1 MYRFTDV
8 RIFGILIN
16 ADWGDLNSKAIQ
28 KSKNILTNQKTNGM
42 NHAII
47 KSKNLRI
54 TKSLNLKIT
63 KSLTPMNQAILKE
76 RTKQFALNIIRLVEA
91 LPNTIEVKQKQ

>member
-54 TKSLNLKIT
+54 TKSL
-63 KSLTPMNQAILKE
+63 TPMNQAILKE